1 VFFGEI
7 FLQWGKCVI
16 SVHGV
21 YEQVLFNDTILHNI
35 AYGRPSATQE
45 QVIQAAKQAV
55 IAAFMLC
62 FKSIF
67 RLIVCV
73 PVEVLEHDVVQKFS
87 SDLCF
92 PPVFVQQRLH
102 DAVLRMPDGYA
113 TRVGERGLKVRV
125 PLGQKNIKDERN
137 NEPVQNHF
145 IVYLP

>member
-1 VFFGEI
+1 MLQTYFQVDCLCTCTSFGT
-7 FLQWGKCVI
+7 V
-16 SVHGV
+16 
-21 YEQVLFNDTILHNI
+21 
-35 AYGRPSATQE
+35 
-45 QVIQAAKQAV
+45 
-55 IAAFMLC
+55 
-62 FKSIF
+62 
-67 RLIVCV
+67 
-73 PVEVLEHDVVQKFS
+73 HDVVQKFS